1 MAGAIWGTFW
11 DGPWDGA
18 VRTALLRKLSRED
31 RARFAA
37 FPSGGGRPAERGRQ
51 FLLSRALLAFA
62 LEETLGGREPPI
74 LAKDAGGRP
83 FLPERPGLFLSLSHT
98 EGAAVLALSDAP
110 VGVDVERLRAIPPRL
125 GRRVGAETPEAFWR
139 QWTAAEAE
147 AKRTGR
153 GAGAVLAALRGAEE
167 PAGGGG
173 PLRKLGA
180 DVCPIPL
187 GPGFAAAVCGEG
199 DFPLRIVTMEELAE

>member
-1 MAGAIWGTFW
+1 MTNMY
-11 DGPWDGA
+11 
-18 VRTALLRKLSRED
+18 LLRDDIASLDEQQT
-31 RARFAA
+31 
-37 FPSGGGRPAERGRQ
+37 ER
-51 FLLSRALLAFA
+51 LLLA
-62 LEETLGGREPPI
+62 
-74 LAKDAGGRP
+74 
-83 FLPERPGLFLSLSHT
+83 LPEWRREVAMRYKHLAGRRESATAYLLLLEALQQQYGINEAPHFVIGPHGKPSLLEFPHIHFNTSHCHK
-98 EGAAVLALSDAP
+98 AVICAVGDAP

-167 PAGGGG
+167 AAGDGG
-173 PLRKLGA
+173 PLQKPGA

-199 DFPLRIVTMEELAE
+199 DFPLRIVTGEELAE